1 MMKKIPL
8 DLEGLLEKIKPHLT
22 RRNAEWASLGLILI
36 CSLTLFTGRIAVQK
50 TLTLDNGNIIYHGYV
65 QANKMNGQGKV
76 TFANGDV
83 YEGNFSNGSFD
94 GKGTFTAKEGWTYVG
109 DFKKGQAHGQ
119 GKLTTQTKTVYE
131 GTFKQGIYQ
140 HED

>member
-1 MMKKIPL
+1 MMKNIPL
-8 DLEGLLEKIKPHLT
+8 DLDGLLEKIKPHLT
-22 RRNAEWASLGLILI
+22 RKNAEWASLGLILI
-36 CSLTLFTGRIAVQK
+36 CSLTLFIGRFPSQK
-50 TLTLDNGNIIYHGYV
+50 TLTLDKGNIVYHGNV
-65 QANKMNGQGKV
+65 QANKMNGQGKI

-83 YEGNFSNGSFD
+83 YEGNFSNGMFD
-94 GKGTFTAKEGWTYVG
+94 GKGKFTAKEGWTYVG
-109 DFKKGQAHGQ
+109 DFKKGQADGQ